1 MSLCINPSCA
11 DPQSSDDHLFC
22 ASCGSELLLEGRYRV
37 LSLRGQGGFG
47 KTYEVSDLDSSPKIL
62 KILTDNYPKHVE
74 LFQREANLLSQLSHP
89 GIPKVEPNAYFTFYP
104 RNWKEPLH
112 CLVMEKI
119 VGLDLQDYLRQRG
132 HPIDEKLAVQWL
144 KQVLKILQVV
154 HTQQVL
160 HRDIKPSNIMLKA
173 NGNICLV
180 DFGTARS
187 VTNVTNNQ
195 QGGTRVVSSFYTPR
209 EQIHGQA
216 VPQSDFFALGRTFVH
231 LVTGKELSQ
240 FYDGSTDN
248 FEWRSTAINISP
260 RFANLLDWLMS
271 PIASQRPANAEVV
284 LQQLI
289 ELESSGQFIPT
300 SALNQ
305 ALALESTQ
313 AVNLPSSNSNSNAFH
328 PGSTSGPVSTG
339 SQPLPSPSTSP
350 PSPPTSPPSPHTG
363 TGVPSSPIGPPST
376 APESATTPILP
387 NRESSIRPEFS
398 QKCQNT
404 LAEFI
409 GPISTIVYQR
419 TVTQHPDVTEQELV
433 KLLSQHIPIPEQST
447 EFCQRLRS

>member
-37 LSLRGQGGFG
+37 ISLRGQGGFG
-47 KTYEVSDLDSSPKIL
+47 KTYEVSDLESNPKIL

-74 LFQREANLLSQLSHP
+74 LFQREANLLSQLNHP
-89 GIPKVEPNAYFTFYP
+89 GIPKVEPNSYFTFYP

-154 HTQQVL
+154 HQQQVL

-187 VTNVTNNQ
+187 VTNVTNTQ

-216 VPQSDFFALGRTFVH
+216 VPQSDFFALGRTFVY

-240 FYDGSTDN
+240 FYDGSTDK

-260 RFANLLDWLMS
+260 RFANLLDWLMA
-271 PIASQRPANAEVV
+271 PVASQRPANAEVV
-284 LQQLI
+284 LQQLVV
-289 ELESSGQFIPT
+289 LESSGQSIPA
-300 SALNQ
+300 SVLNSTMGM
-305 ALALESTQ
+305 EPTQ
-313 AVNLPSSNSNSNAFH
+313 AVNSVQPNSSGSSIPASGQSTSQPVGTAPFAQPTSQPIESPPTPSS
-328 PGSTSGPVSTG
+328 TGPVS
-339 SQPLPSPSTSP
+339 S
-350 PSPPTSPPSPHTG
+350 
-363 TGVPSSPIGPPST
+363 
-376 APESATTPILP
+376 APESATVPIVP
-387 NRESSIRPEFS
+387 NSKSTIRPEFG
-398 QKCQNT
+398 QKCQNL

-409 GPISTIVYQR
+409 GPISAIVYQR
-419 TVTQHPDVTEQELV
+419 TLTQYPDVTEQELV
-433 KLLSQHIPIPEQST
+433 KLLSQQIPIAEQAT
-447 EFCQRLRS
+447 EFRQRLRS

>member
-47 KTYEVSDLDSSPKIL
+47 KTYEVSDLESSSKIL

-74 LFQREANLLSQLSHP
+74 LFQREANLLSQLNHP
-89 GIPKVEPNAYFTFYP
+89 GIPKVEPNSYFTFYP

-154 HTQQVL
+154 HQQQVL

-187 VTNVTNNQ
+187 VTNVTNTQ

-216 VPQSDFFALGRTFVH
+216 VPQSDFFALGRTFVY

-240 FYDGSTDN
+240 FYDGSTDK

-260 RFANLLDWLMS
+260 RFSNLLDWLMA
-271 PIASQRPANAEVV
+271 PVASQRPANAEVV
-284 LQQLI
+284 LQQLVV
-289 ELESSGQFIPT
+289 LESSGQSIPA
-300 SALNQ
+300 SVMNA
-305 ALALESTQ
+305 AVGMEPTQ
-313 AVNLPSSNSNSNAFH
+313 AVNSAHSHSSGSSIPSSAPPPSQ
-328 PGSTSGPVSTG
+328 PVSSSAQAN
-339 SQPLPSPSTSP
+339 SQPITPASTP
-350 PSPPTSPPSPHTG
+350 QTTG
-363 TGVPSSPIGPPST
+363 PAST
-376 APESATTPILP
+376 APESATVPIAP
-387 NRESSIRPEFS
+387 HSKSTVRPEFG
-398 QKCQNT
+398 QKCQNL

-409 GPISTIVYQR
+409 GPISAIVYQR
-419 TVTQHPDVTEQELV
+419 TLTQYPDVTEQELV
-433 KLLSQHIPIPEQST
+433 KLLSQQIPIAEQAT
-447 EFCQRLRS
+447 EFRQRLRS

>member
-11 DPQSSDDHLFC
+11 DPESSDEHLFC
-22 ASCGSELLLEGRYRV
+22 ASCGSELLVEGRYRV

-47 KTYEVSDLDSSPKIL
+47 KTYEVSDLDSNPKIL

-74 LFQREANLLSQLSHP
+74 LFQREANLLSQLNHP
-89 GIPKVEPNAYFTFYP
+89 GIPKVEPNSYFTFYP

-154 HTQQVL
+154 HNQQVL

-187 VTNVTNNQ
+187 VTNVTNTQ

-216 VPQSDFFALGRTFVH
+216 VPQSDFFALGRTFVY
-231 LVTGKELSQ
+231 LVTGKELSH
-240 FYDGSTDN
+240 FYDGGTDEFN
-248 FEWRSTAINISP
+248 WRSTAINISP
-260 RFANLLDWLMS
+260 RFANLLDWLMA
-271 PIASQRPANAEVV
+271 PIASQRPANAEPV
-284 LQQLI
+284 LQQLVV
-289 ELESSGQFIPT
+289 LESSGQSIPA
-300 SALNQ
+300 SAMKK
-305 ALALESTQ
+305 ALELDPTQ
-313 AVNLPSSNSNSNAFH
+313 AVQSPPPKSTNAGTGSSAAK
-328 PGSTSGPVSTG
+328 TSGTQQPST
-339 SQPLPSPSTSP
+339 TSP
-350 PSPPTSPPSPHTG
+350 PS
-363 TGVPSSPIGPPST
+363 SSGSSSST
-376 APESATTPILP
+376 FESATAPILS
-387 NRESSIRPEFS
+387 NTSQSSIRPEFG
-398 QKCQNT
+398 QRCQSV

-409 GPISTIVYQR
+409 GPISAIVYQR
-419 TVTQHPDVTEQELV
+419 TLTQHPDATEQELV
-433 KLLSQHIPIPEQST
+433 KLLSQHITVAEQAT
-447 EFCQRLRS
+447 EFRQRLRS

>member
-37 LSLRGQGGFG
+37 VSLRGQGGFG

-74 LFQREANLLSQLSHP
+74 LFQREANLLSQLNHP

-154 HTQQVL
+154 HNQQVL

-187 VTNVTNNQ
+187 VTNVTNAQ

-216 VPQSDFFALGRTFVH
+216 VPQSDFFALGRTFVY
-231 LVTGKELSQ
+231 LVTGKELSH
-240 FYDGSTDN
+240 FYDGGTDK

-260 RFANLLDWLMS
+260 RFANLLDWLMA
-271 PIASQRPANAEVV
+271 PVASQRPANAEVV
-284 LQQLI
+284 LQQLVV
-289 ELESSGQFIPT
+289 LESSGQFIPK

-313 AVNLPSSNSNSNAFH
+313 AVNPPNSKTPH
-328 PGSTSGPVSTG
+328 PGSTAGTAHTG
-339 SQPLPSPSTSP
+339 NP
-350 PSPPTSPPSPHTG
+350 PPTSPPPLPPT
-363 TGVPSSPIGPPST
+363 GPPSN
-376 APESATTPILP
+376 APESATAPIIANTEP
-387 NRESSIRPEFS
+387 SIRPEFG
-398 QKCQNT
+398 QKCQQI

-409 GPISTIVYQR
+409 GPISAIVYQR
-419 TVTQHPDVTEQELV
+419 TLTQHPDVTEQELV
-433 KLLSQHIPIPEQST
+433 KLLSQHIPVPEQST
-447 EFCQRLRS
+447 EFRQRLRS

>member
-11 DPQSSDDHLFC
+11 DPQSSDEHLFC

-47 KTYEVSDLDSSPKIL
+47 KTYEVSDLESSPKIL

-74 LFQREANLLSQLSHP
+74 LFQREANLLSQLHHP
-89 GIPKVEPNAYFTFYP
+89 GIPNVEPNAYFTFYP

-154 HTQQVL
+154 HNQHVL

-187 VTNVTNNQ
+187 VTNVSNPQ
-195 QGGTRVVSSFYTPR
+195 QGGTRVISSFYTPR

-216 VPQSDFFALGRTFVH
+216 VPQSDFFALGRTFVY

-240 FYDGSTDN
+240 FYDGGTDN

-260 RFANLLDWLMS
+260 RFANILDWLMA
-271 PIASQRPANAEVV
+271 PIASQRPANAEVA
-284 LQQLI
+284 LQQLVV
-289 ELESSGQFIPT
+289 LESSGQSIPKSVLSQT
-300 SALNQ
+300 LE
-305 ALALESTQ
+305 LESTQ
-313 AVNLPSSNSNSNAFH
+313 AANTAHPNPSHPELTAESNQTGHQKSVVPSPPA
-328 PGSTSGPVSTG
+328 STG
-339 SQPLPSPSTSP
+339 STP
-350 PSPPTSPPSPHTG
+350 
-363 TGVPSSPIGPPST
+363 T
-376 APESATTPILP
+376 APESVTAPININTEP
-387 NRESSIRPEFS
+387 SIRPEFG
-398 QKCQNT
+398 QKCQQV

-409 GPISTIVYQR
+409 GPISAIVYQR
-419 TVTQHPDVTEQELV
+419 TLTQHPGVTEQELV
-433 KLLSQHIPIPEQST
+433 KLLAGHIPIPEQST
-447 EFCQRLRS
+447 EFRQRLRP

>member
-11 DPQSSDDHLFC
+11 DPQSSDEHLFC

-74 LFQREANLLSQLSHP
+74 LFQREANLLSQLNHP
-89 GIPKVEPNAYFTFYP
+89 GIPKVEPNSYFTFYP

-154 HTQQVL
+154 HHQQVL

-187 VTNVTNNQ
+187 VTNVTNTQ

-216 VPQSDFFALGRTFVH
+216 VPQSDFFALGRTFVY

-240 FYDGSTDN
+240 FYDGSTDK

-260 RFANLLDWLMS
+260 RFANLLDWLMA
-271 PIASQRPANAEVV
+271 PVASQRPANAEVV
-284 LQQLI
+284 LQQLVV
-289 ELESSGQFIPT
+289 LESSGQSIPT
-300 SALNQ
+300 AALNSALG
-305 ALALESTQ
+305 LEATQ
-313 AVNLPSSNSNSNAFH
+313 AMNPPKTIPSRSK
-328 PGSTSGPVSTG
+328 TSGSSATPSAQPA
-339 SQPLPSPSTSP
+339 SQPP
-350 PSPPTSPPSPHTG
+350 PSAPPPATTG
-363 TGVPSSPIGPPST
+363 PTST
-376 APESATTPILP
+376 APESATTPITP
-387 NRESSIRPEFS
+387 NSKPSIRPEFG
-398 QKCQNT
+398 QKCQQT

-409 GPISTIVYQR
+409 GPISAIVYQR
-419 TVTQHPDVTEQELV
+419 TLTQHPNATEQELV
-433 KLLSQHIPIPEQST
+433 KLLSQHIPTAEQST
-447 EFCQRLRS
+447 EFRQRLRF

>member
-11 DPQSSDDHLFC
+11 DPQSSDEHLFC

-37 LSLRGQGGFG
+37 LRLRGQGGFG
-47 KTYEVSDLDSSPKIL
+47 KTYEVSDLESSAKIL

-74 LFQREANLLSQLSHP
+74 LFQREANLLSQLNHP
-89 GIPKVEPNAYFTFYP
+89 GIPKVEPNSYFTFYP

-154 HTQQVL
+154 HNQQVL

-187 VTNVTNNQ
+187 VTNVTNTQ

-216 VPQSDFFALGRTFVH
+216 VPQSDFFALGRTFVY

-240 FYDGSTDN
+240 FYDGSKDE

-260 RFANLLDWLMS
+260 RFANLLDWLMA
-271 PIASQRPANAEVV
+271 PVASQRPANAEVV
-284 LQQLI
+284 LQQLVV
-289 ELESSGQFIPT
+289 LESSGQSIPT
-300 SALNQ
+300 AALNQ
-305 ALALESTQ
+305 ALELEPTQ
-313 AVNLPSSNSNSNAFH
+313 AVNPVNPPNSKVPPAATPAATPHPPSS
-328 PGSTSGPVSTG
+328 
-339 SQPLPSPSTSP
+339 QPIPPAAPP
-350 PSPPTSPPSPHTG
+350 PSPN
-363 TGVPSSPIGPPST
+363 ST
-376 APESATTPILP
+376 APESATAPIP
-387 NRESSIRPEFS
+387 INSQPTIRPEFGR
-398 QKCQNT
+398 KCQQI

-409 GPISTIVYQR
+409 GPIAAIVYQR
-419 TVTQHPDVTEQELV
+419 TLTQHPDVTEQELV
-433 KLLSQHIPIPEQST
+433 KLLSQQIPVPEQST
-447 EFCQRLRS
+447 EFRQRLRS

>member
-47 KTYEVSDLDSSPKIL
+47 KTYEVSDLESSSKIL

-74 LFQREANLLSQLSHP
+74 LFQREANLLSQLNHP
-89 GIPKVEPNAYFTFYP
+89 GIPKVEPNSYFTFYP

-154 HTQQVL
+154 HQQQVL

-187 VTNVTNNQ
+187 VTNVTNTQ

-216 VPQSDFFALGRTFVH
+216 VPQSDFFALGRTFVY

-240 FYDGSTDN
+240 FYDGSTDK

-260 RFANLLDWLMS
+260 RFSNLLDWLMA
-271 PIASQRPANAEVV
+271 PVASQRPANAEVV
-284 LQQLI
+284 LQQLVV
-289 ELESSGQFIPT
+289 LESSGQSIPA
-300 SALNQ
+300 SVMNA
-305 ALALESTQ
+305 AVGMEPTQ
-313 AVNLPSSNSNSNAFH
+313 AVNSAHSHSSDSSIPSSAPPPSQ
-328 PGSTSGPVSTG
+328 PVSSSAQAN
-339 SQPLPSPSTSP
+339 SQPITPASTP
-350 PSPPTSPPSPHTG
+350 QTTG
-363 TGVPSSPIGPPST
+363 PAST
-376 APESATTPILP
+376 APESATVPIAP
-387 NRESSIRPEFS
+387 HSKSTVRPEFG
-398 QKCQNT
+398 QKCQNL

-409 GPISTIVYQR
+409 GPISAIVYQR
-419 TVTQHPDVTEQELV
+419 TLTQYPDVTEQELV
-433 KLLSQHIPIPEQST
+433 KLLSQQIPIAEQAT
-447 EFCQRLRS
+447 EFRQRLRS